1 MITFEKGNPNCLFFL
16 PTLKLYMNSNASL
29 ENATATLCDR
39 VFAIIITPFCS
50 YILKLWY
57 LFQFAKWHNCQN
69 PWCTSVWL
77 VYYFILGTPA
87 NNHKENSYT
96 RKMFEY
102 IKRSAYTLFA
112 INPLWFGK
120 KFKSGSKRFCYFWMQ
135 DKNNVV
141 HTWFLSKLWNGLLS
155 VLFIGNYTTVHFTE
169 IKCKDVWPSNFL
181 HVHAN
186 PCLSMLTTQA
196 SHILSIIL
204 IVVMSSCAFHQC
216 TVCLCQFPFLDTY
229 SYKHP
234 HPFQTHAMPLCYD
247 VYYWKQ
253 EI

>member
-1 MITFEKGNPNCLFFL
+1 MPRWTGRKNLIAHDNIREGESKLPFFL

-29 ENATATLCDR
+29 KKATATLCDR

-141 HTWFLSKLWNGLLS
+141 HTCFWVNCGMVYCQYCSLG
-155 VLFIGNYTTVHFTE
+155 I
-169 IKCKDVWPSNFL
+169 
-181 HVHAN
+181 
-186 PCLSMLTTQA
+186 TQ
-196 SHILSIIL
+196 
-204 IVVMSSCAFHQC
+204 
-216 TVCLCQFPFLDTY
+216 LCISP
-229 SYKHP
+229 K
-234 HPFQTHAMPLCYD
+234 
-247 VYYWKQ
+247 
-253 EI
+253 